1 MKLVKAQVKNFR
13 SVEDSGEF
21 DINQIVCLIGK
32 NEAGK
37 SALLQALAA
46 LNPHQSTS
54 LKLDKERDYPRRHL
68 ASYAELHPKE
78 PAAVIMTEW
87 EFDEGELATLEEMLG
102 KASVDKRVR
111 VQRRYGEDFTID
123 ATIDTKKII
132 KHLFA
137 KFGVTGEDA
146 KALSG
151 AATTAQLIE
160 ELNALPTPSEPQA
173 NLRAHLLSEGTAI
186 IQVHKFVAQQLPRFM
201 YVPSY
206 DQMDG
211 TVQFQQLQEL
221 QDQGALDLD
230 EHRGKKLFVEF
241 LRYAGI
247 SPADL
252 LRQTTFETHNALLQA
267 ASNKITD
274 QILEYWTQSADL
286 SVEVRVSAGMAGDP
300 APFQTGNV
308 ARARIYNALHRVDT
322 PFSERSSRFVWFFSF
337 LVRFAQVRNES
348 TPVIL
353 LLDEPGLTLHGK
365 AQLDLQ
371 RFFREKL
378 APHHQI
384 IFSTHSPFMVPAD
397 DLASVRVVQDSIEHR
412 GARRIPLGTKVV
424 GHTQTQDADALFPL
438 QAAVAGQP
446 F

>member
-1 MKLVKAQVKNFR
+1 MKLVKAQIKNFR

-21 DINQIVCLIGK
+21 DITQIVCLIGK

-46 LNPHQSTS
+46 LNPHPST
-54 LKLDKERDYPRRHL
+54 LLELDKERDYPRRHL

-78 PAAVIMTEW
+78 PAAVVLTEW
-87 EFDEGELATLEEMLG
+87 EFDDGELATLEEMLG
-102 KASVDKRVR
+102 KASVDRRLR
-111 VQRRYGEDFTID
+111 VQRRYGEDLTID

-137 KFGVTGEDA
+137 KFGVTGEEA
-146 KALSG
+146 KALAG

-160 ELNALPTPSEPQA
+160 ELNALPNPSESQI
-173 NLRAHLLSEGTAI
+173 NLRAHLLNEGTAI
-186 IQVHKFVAQQLPRFM
+186 VQVHKFVAQQLPRFM
-201 YVPSY
+201 YVSSY
-206 DQMDG
+206 DRMEG

-221 QDQGALDLD
+221 QDQGSLDRD

-252 LRQTTFETHNALLQA
+252 LRQTNFETHNALLQA

-274 QILEYWTQSADL
+274 QILEYWTQSSDL

-300 APFQTGNV
+300 PPLQAGNI

-322 PFSERSSRFVWFFSF
+322 PFSERSSGFVWFFSF

-348 TPVIL
+348 APVIL

-365 AQLDLQ
+365 AQLDLL

-384 IFSTHSPFMVPAD
+384 IFSTHSSFMVPAG
-397 DLASVRVVQDSIEHR
+397 DLASVRVVQDAIEQR

-424 GHTQTQDADALFPL
+424 GHDQTQDADALLPL
-438 QAAVAGQP
+438 KVAISHPLG
-446 F
+446 